1 MFGTLID
8 YWFYTGDETYNE
20 VTKQAMLHQVGL
32 DEDFM
37 PENQTNTLGNDDQGF
52 WTMAAMTAVEMNF
65 ENPPEDQP
73 QWLALVQAV
82 FNEYVERW

>member
-8 YWFYTGDETYNE
+8 YWYYTGDETYNE
-20 VTKQAMLHQVGL
+20 VTMQAIQHQVGL
-32 DEDFM
+32 DQDFM

-52 WTMAAMTAVEMNF
+52 WALSAMMAVETNF

-82 FNEYVERW
+82 